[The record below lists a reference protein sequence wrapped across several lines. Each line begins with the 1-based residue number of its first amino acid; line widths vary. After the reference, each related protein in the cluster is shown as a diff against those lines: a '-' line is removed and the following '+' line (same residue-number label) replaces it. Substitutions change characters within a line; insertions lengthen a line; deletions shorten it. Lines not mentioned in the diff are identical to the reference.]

1 MQNVSLLKG
10 ATIMINNMEF
20 GYTPTNLKG
29 LRQKYGLTQQQVAD
43 ITKSALP
50 TAKRWEMM
58 PGQKNY
64 INMPHTKW
72 LELLQFLAQG

>member
-1 MQNVSLLKG
+1 
-10 ATIMINNMEF
+10 MINNMEF

-29 LRQKYGLTQQQVAD
+29 LRKKYGLTQQQVAD

-50 TAKRWEMM
+50 TAQRWEMM

-64 INMPHTKW
+64 INMPYTKW
-72 LELLQFLAQG
+72 LELLQFIAQG

>member
-1 MQNVSLLKG
+1 MQNASFLKG
-10 ATIMINNMEF
+10 TTIMINNMEF

-29 LRQKYGLTQQQVAD
+29 LRQKFGLTQQQVAD

-50 TAKRWEMM
+50 TAQRWEMM

-72 LELLQFLAQG
+72 LELLQFIAQG

>member
-1 MQNVSLLKG
+1 MQNVSFFNG

-20 GYTPTNLKG
+20 GYTPANLKG

-50 TAKRWEMM
+50 TAQRWEMM

-72 LELLQFLAQG
+72 LELLQFLAQR